1 MDCPAER
8 NTQSQA
14 NLTEALDRLWA
25 RYLPEIKER
34 VAVLESA
41 ASSVAQGAL
50 TDAEREAAHAAAHK
64 LAGVLGT
71 FGLQRGTELAREL
84 EAAFSGDAGPVRCA
98 AGDLNQAL
106 AELRALIE
114 SRGRSAQSLAPSP

>member
-1 MDCPAER
+1 MDRPAEPVAAP
-8 NTQSQA
+8 QK

-25 RYLPEIKER
+25 RFLPEIRER

-41 ASSVAQGAL
+41 ASSAAQGAL

-71 FGLQRGTELAREL
+71 FGLTRGTELAREL
-84 EAAFSGDAGPVRCA
+84 EIAFSGDACLNLGA
-98 AGDLNQAL
+98 AKNLIQAV
-106 AELRALIE
+106 AELRAVIE
-114 SRGRSAQSLAPSP
+114 SRQDGPSLIPGP